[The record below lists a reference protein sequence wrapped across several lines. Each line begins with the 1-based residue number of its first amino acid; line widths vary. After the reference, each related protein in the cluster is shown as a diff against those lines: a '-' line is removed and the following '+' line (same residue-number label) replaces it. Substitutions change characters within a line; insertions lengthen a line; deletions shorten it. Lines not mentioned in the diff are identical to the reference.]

1 MYEDTET
8 ESNVVIR
15 INKLKVWTKEEKSW
29 WRRRPNRPKN
39 LILDNVS
46 GCIRENEF
54 AAVIGPSGAGKTT
67 FLVSLAGKVTLP
79 SDGTVTVRG
88 RDVKEMAGVV
98 EIVPQFD
105 VFIDKLTAMEHLVFM
120 TEMKIGDSNE
130 PAIRTKLEGLLKEL
144 NLSNL
149 KDTPIVSL
157 SGGERKLLS
166 LATSLLSD
174 PQILICDEPT
184 TGLDSYNALAVV
196 EILKK
201 LASSGRIVVCS
212 VHQPSSDLFNEFTS
226 ILLMT
231 EGKLLFHGSHEKCR
245 QLFESVNLHCPKN
258 YNPAEFYIRAVSDL
272 NSHNS
277 VERLMDSYKEEHIGN
292 TTDIQCTPT
301 KMRRRNWFKQVSLL
315 LWRSSLTM
323 KRNLRSHVFQLL
335 FGIMMSSLVLGT
347 CYVGISGTTQRGIQ
361 DIRGL
366 LWLMTSEVSFTIS
379 YGALYVFESDLTLY
393 RREIGLYSCTAYYV
407 TTFFGFIPRCV
418 VWPIMLV
425 FIATLAVELP
435 DHVLTAVEFTTALML
450 TAVGSTAYGLGM
462 GALFSSTGLMSEVMP
477 CADLPLF
484 LMSGAFLRLSS
495 LPSWLYPIKY
505 ISHFYYGMDAVSNIY
520 WQKIGKIDCP
530 SNSTTPCV
538 EDGAAVLMETGYS
551 DHFVLQDTIGLTSVI
566 TMWSLL
572 AYFGLKRQEKK
583 GYAY

>member
-1 MYEDTET
+1 MDLIQEDTET

-520 WQKIGKIDCP
+520 WQKIGKIGRSSCADGNWILGP
-530 SNSTTPCV
+530 LRSSRHNRLDLSDNYV
-538 EDGAAVLMETGYS
+538 ESAGLLRVETAGEERIRI
-551 DHFVLQDTIGLTSVI
+551 LI
-566 TMWSLL
+566 
-572 AYFGLKRQEKK
+572 
-583 GYAY
+583 